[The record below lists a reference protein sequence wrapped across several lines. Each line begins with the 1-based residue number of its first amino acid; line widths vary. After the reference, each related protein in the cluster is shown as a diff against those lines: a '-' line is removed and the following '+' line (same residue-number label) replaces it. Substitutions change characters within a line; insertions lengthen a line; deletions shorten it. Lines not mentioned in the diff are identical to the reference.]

1 MGTVDDESTAPA
13 PRDITDNE
21 RVFGCGFTDVVGVSK
36 VHLGHRSA
44 DCTGS
49 EVLGEVLTG
58 EATVLVDAAKDILIC
73 FLHRDD
79 KAPESVGVQ
88 RRELSNR
95 LLVPTIISIPVE
107 RFLIGVFVAG
117 EAGDRH
123 TDPIGEDLIRGCA
136 RLLTDVV
143 ERVSDEF
150 AVFGFQECR
159 HGDG

>member
-13 PRDITDNE
+13 PRDITDHQ
-21 RVFGCGFTDVVGVSK
+21 RVVRRGLTEAIGVGE

-44 DCTGS
+44 HRSGR
-49 EVLGEVLTG
+49 EVLGEVLAG
-58 EATVLVDAAKDILIC
+58 EAVVFVDAAEDIFLR
-73 FLHRDD
+73 FLHRKDET
-79 KAPESVGVQ
+79 PEGVGVQ

-123 TDPIGEDLIRGCA
+123 TDPIGEDPVGGFT